1 MGYIGNSPALN
12 ESVTS
17 AQIADNAITTAKIN
31 AGAVDSDELAAGAV
45 DAAHFASGVGGV
57 LQVVSTHSITASS
70 QVLSSLTTTKL
81 TNGTSTSITP
91 SSASNKVL
99 VICRWNGEGS
109 FDTHNQVFG
118 IMRDISGGASDTE
131 VGMPAGYGSKNY
143 GHQIISQG
151 YAGVDTASTPDSAN
165 WQYLDSPGVTTQVTY
180 YQTCRHNGGCTV
192 YHNMSVDDTDS
203 SGYERLSSGMILMEI
218 AG

>member
-1 MGYIGNSPALN
+1 MGYIGADPALN

-57 LQVVSTHSITASS
+57 LQVVSTHSTTASS

-109 FDTHNQVFG
+109 TDTHNQVFG

-131 VGMPAGYGSKNY
+131 VGMPSGYGSKNY

-192 YHNMSVDDTDS
+192 YHNMTVNDTNS
-203 SGYERLSSGMILMEI
+203 SGYERLSSGIILMEI